1 MNGSRDILIRGQNS
15 ICPIKYVTKKKH
27 QNSDEKIDISS
38 FSLPLAMETKLD
50 PWGIVHVEDYSKLFE
65 EFGIS
70 SFEDILPELREPH
83 PYMRRKIIFGHRNYD
98 SILRA
103 MERHEPFAVMSGF
116 MPSGRAH
123 FGHMMVMNEIIWH
136 QKQGADA
143 FAAIAD
149 MEAHAVRG
157 ISWEKC
163 RTLGINEYILSLI
176 ALGFQPKE
184 NSHIYFQSE
193 NHKMRNLAFEL
204 GREANFSEV
213 SAIYGFTGE
222 THISHMESVMAQ
234 SADILH
240 PQLKEFGGPK
250 PVVIP
255 VGADQDPHIKLTR
268 DLAYRMRK
276 FLVERRGDYISI
288 RGKLA
293 SQELMQEAESALQKR
308 DFGTVKRYE
317 EHIDVTNLRVDIGI
331 KDLQEEIEH
340 LIIKLETEH
349 GEYGFIPPASI
360 YHRFMTGLTG
370 GKMSS
375 SKPESHIALTEDP
388 KEAAKKIMRA
398 ITGGRQSLAEQK
410 KLGGEPEKCSIY
422 EFLVFHLS
430 DDDKELLEL
439 DAECRSGRRMCGTC
453 KKDVAERIEI
463 FLREHQQAR
472 EAARERLPEFGIK
485 V

>member
-1 MNGSRDILIRGQNS
+1 M
-15 ICPIKYVTKKKH
+15 PT
-27 QNSDEKIDISS
+27 
-38 FSLPLAMETKLD
+38 AMDLKLD
-50 PWGIVHVEDYSKLFE
+50 PWGAVHVDDYSKLFV

-70 SFEDILPELREPH
+70 SFDEILPDLKNAH
-83 PYMRRKIIFGHRNYD
+83 SYMRRKIIFGHRNYD
-98 SILRA
+98 SVLRA
-103 MERHEPFAVMSGF
+103 MLLHKPFAVMSGF

-136 QKQGADA
+136 QQQGGAA

-157 ISWEKC
+157 ISWSRC
-163 RTLGINEYILSLI
+163 RDLGINEYILSLI
-176 ALGFQPKE
+176 ALGFEPKE

-204 GREANFSEV
+204 GIEANFSEV
-213 SAIYGFTGE
+213 SAIYGFSGE

-250 PVVIP
+250 PVVVP

-276 FLVERRGDYISI
+276 FLVERRGDYMSI
-288 RGKLA
+288 RGKA
-293 SQELMQEAESALQKR
+293 AGEELMQAATAMLKDLGLGKVR
-308 DFGTVKRYE
+308 RYE
-317 EHIDVTNLRVDIGI
+317 EHIDITEIQDQESLISGMLVEDIDYRI
-331 KDLQEEIEH
+331 IE
-340 LIIKLETEH
+340 LETKH
-349 GEYGFIPPASI
+349 GGYGFVPPASI

-410 KLGGEPEKCSIY
+410 KMGGEPEKCSIY

-430 DDDKELLEL
+430 NDDKELLEL
-439 DAECRSGRRMCGTC
+439 DAECRCGRRMCGTC
-453 KKDVAERIEI
+453 KKDVAERIER
-463 FLREHQQAR
+463 FLTEHQQAR

-485 V
+485 I

>member
-1 MNGSRDILIRGQNS
+1 
-15 ICPIKYVTKKKH
+15 
-27 QNSDEKIDISS
+27 
-38 FSLPLAMETKLD
+38 MELKLD
-50 PWGIVHVEDYSKLFE
+50 PWGAVHVDDYSKLFE

-70 SFEDILPELREPH
+70 SFDKILPQLKDPH

-98 SILRA
+98 SVLRA
-103 MERHEPFAVMSGF
+103 MLQHKPFAVMSGF

-136 QKQGADA
+136 QQQGGDA

-157 ISWEKC
+157 ISWTRC
-163 RTLGINEYILSLI
+163 RDLGINEYILSLI
-176 ALGFQPKE
+176 ALGFQPTG
-184 NSHIYFQSE
+184 HIYFQSE
-193 NHKMRNLAFEL
+193 NYKMRNLAFEL
-204 GREANFSEV
+204 GIEANFSEV
-213 SAIYGFTGE
+213 SAIYGFSGE
-222 THISHMESVMAQ
+222 TNISHMESVMAQ

-276 FLVERRGDYISI
+276 FLVELREDYISI
-288 RGKLA
+288 RGKA
-293 SQELMQEAESALQKR
+293 AGTELMQAAETLLR
-308 DFGTVKRYE
+308 DGVYGKVKRYE
-317 EHIDVTNLRVDIGI
+317 EHIDVTEIRDKEGLCTGA
-331 KDLQEEIEH
+331 LLEEIDQR
-340 LIIKLETEH
+340 IIKLETEH

-430 DDDKELLEL
+430 EDDKELLEL
-439 DAECRSGRRMCGTC
+439 DSECRSGRRMCGTC
-453 KKDVAERIEI
+453 KKDVAERIER
-463 FLREHQQAR
+463 FLCEHQKAR
-472 EAARERLPEFGIK
+472 EEARERLPEFGIR

>member
-1 MNGSRDILIRGQNS
+1 
-15 ICPIKYVTKKKH
+15 
-27 QNSDEKIDISS
+27 
-38 FSLPLAMETKLD
+38 MELKLD
-50 PWGIVHVEDYSKLFE
+50 PWGAVHVDDYNKLFS

-70 SFEDILPELREPH
+70 SFEQILPQLPNPH
-83 PYMRRKIIFGHRNYD
+83 RYMRRKIIFGHRNYD
-98 SILRA
+98 SVLAA
-103 MERHEPFAVMSGF
+103 MKKHEPFAVMSGF

-136 QKQGADA
+136 QQQGGDA
-143 FAAIAD
+143 YAAIAN

-157 ISWEKC
+157 ISWERC
-163 RTLGINEYILSLI
+163 RRLGINEYILSLI
-176 ALGFQPKE
+176 ALGFEPKN

-193 NHKMRNLAFEL
+193 NYKMRNLAFEL

-213 SAIYGFTGE
+213 SAIYGFSGE

-276 FLVERRGDYISI
+276 FLVELRGDYISI
-288 RGKLA
+288 RGKAA
-293 SQELMQEAESALQKR
+293 SQEMMQAAEAALEKA
-308 DFGTVKRYE
+308 GIGKVKRYE
-317 EHIDVTNLRVDIGI
+317 EHIDVTEIQDRDRLESGA
-331 KDLQEEIEH
+331 LQEAIDR
-340 LIIKLETEH
+340 LIIDLEIKQ
-349 GEYGFIPPASI
+349 GLYGFIPPASI

-388 KEAAKKIMRA
+388 KEAGKKIMRA

-439 DAECRSGRRMCGTC
+439 DSECRSGRRMCGTC
-453 KKDVAERIEI
+453 KKDVAERIER
-463 FLREHQQAR
+463 FLKEHQKAR

-485 V
+485 I

>member
-1 MNGSRDILIRGQNS
+1 M
-15 ICPIKYVTKKKH
+15 
-27 QNSDEKIDISS
+27 
-38 FSLPLAMETKLD
+38 KLD
-50 PWGIVHVEDYSKLFE
+50 PWGAVHVDDYSKLFV

-70 SFEDILPELREPH
+70 NFDQILSELENPH
-83 PYMRRKIIFGHRNYD
+83 PYMRRKIIFGHRGYEPV
-98 SILRA
+98 LAA
-103 MERHEPFAVMSGF
+103 MQKHEPFAVMSGF

-136 QKQGADA
+136 QQQGGDA

-157 ISWEKC
+157 ISWERC
-163 RTLGINEYILSLI
+163 RALGINEYILSLI
-176 ALGFQPKE
+176 ALGFAPRE
-184 NSHIYFQSE
+184 GSHIYFQSE
-193 NHKMRNLAFEL
+193 NYSMRNLAFEL
-204 GREANFSEV
+204 GSEANFSEV
-213 SAIYGFTGE
+213 SAIYGFSGE

-276 FLVERRGDYISI
+276 FLVELRGDYISI
-288 RGKLA
+288 RGKAA
-293 SQELMQEAESALQKR
+293 SPELMQAAEEALKDLVAGK
-308 DFGTVKRYE
+308 VKRYE
-317 EHIDVTNLRVDIGI
+317 EHIDLTDIQISDDTGLAA
-331 KDLQEEIEH
+331 LQGTIDR
-340 LIIKLETEH
+340 LIINLEIDH
-349 GEYGFIPPASI
+349 GHYGFMPPASI

-388 KEAAKKIMRA
+388 KEAGKKIMRA
-398 ITGGRQSLAEQK
+398 ITGGKQSLAEQK
-410 KLGGEPEKCSIY
+410 KLGGEPDKCSIY

-453 KKDVAERIEI
+453 KKDVAERIER

-472 EAARERLPEFGIK
+472 KAAVDMLPEFGIK
-485 V
+485 P

>member
-1 MNGSRDILIRGQNS
+1 
-15 ICPIKYVTKKKH
+15 
-27 QNSDEKIDISS
+27 
-38 FSLPLAMETKLD
+38 MEVKLD
-50 PWGIVHVEDYSKLFE
+50 PWGAVYVDDYSKLFS

-70 SFEDILPELREPH
+70 SFDEILPQIESPH
-83 PYMRRKIIFGHRNYD
+83 RYMKRKIIFGHRNYD
-98 SILRA
+98 SVLRA
-103 MERHEPFAVMSGF
+103 MLQGRPFAVMSGF

-136 QKQGADA
+136 QQQGGDA
-143 FAAIAD
+143 FVAIAN

-157 ISWEKC
+157 ISWERC
-163 RTLGINEYILSLI
+163 RELGINEYILSLI
-176 ALGFQPKE
+176 ALGFEPKG
-184 NSHIYFQSE
+184 HIYFQSE
-193 NHKMRNLAFEL
+193 NFRMRDLAFEL
-204 GREANFSEV
+204 GASANFSEV
-213 SAIYGFTGE
+213 SAIYGFSGE
-222 THISHMESVMAQ
+222 TSIAHMESVMAQ

-240 PQLKEFGGPK
+240 PQLKEYGGPK

-268 DLAYRMRK
+268 DLAYRTRR
-276 FLVERRGDYISI
+276 FLVERRGGYISV
-288 RGKLA
+288 RGKA
-293 SQELMQEAESALQKR
+293 AGEDLMKAAEAALKEAG
-308 DFGTVKRYE
+308 FGKIKRYE
-317 EHIDVTNLRVDIGI
+317 EHIDLTEIRDPDSLSSGLLEEEIDRLIIGI
-331 KDLQEEIEH
+331 
-340 LIIKLETEH
+340 ETAH

-375 SKPESHIALTEDP
+375 SKPESHISLTEDP

-422 EFLVFHLS
+422 EFLLFHLS

-439 DAECRSGRRMCGTC
+439 DSECRSGRRMCGTC
-453 KKDVAERIEI
+453 KKDVAERIEQ

-472 EAARERLPEFGIK
+472 EAAKERLPEFGIK
-485 V
+485 NC

>member
-1 MNGSRDILIRGQNS
+1 
-15 ICPIKYVTKKKH
+15 
-27 QNSDEKIDISS
+27 
-38 FSLPLAMETKLD
+38 MELKLD
-50 PWGIVHVEDYSKLFE
+50 PWGAVHVDDYSKLFE

-70 SFEDILPELREPH
+70 SFDEILPKLEDPH

-98 SILRA
+98 SVLQA
-103 MERHEPFAVMSGF
+103 MQQHKPFAVMSGF
-116 MPSGRAH
+116 MPSGRVH

-136 QKQGADA
+136 QQHGGDA
-143 FAAIAD
+143 FAAIAN

-157 ISWEKC
+157 ISWSRC
-163 RTLGINEYILSLI
+163 RDLGINEYILSLI
-176 ALGFQPKE
+176 ALGFQPAG
-184 NSHIYFQSE
+184 HIYFQSE
-193 NHKMRNLAFEL
+193 NLLMRDLAFEL
-204 GREANFSEV
+204 GIVSNFSEV
-213 SAIYGFTGE
+213 SAIYGFSGE
-222 THISHMESVMAQ
+222 TRISHMESVMAQ
-234 SADILH
+234 SADILQ
-240 PQLKEFGGPK
+240 PQLEGFGGPK

-276 FLVERRGDYISI
+276 FLVEVRGDYVSI
-288 RGKLA
+288 RGKA
-293 SQELMQEAESALQKR
+293 AGEHLMRAAESMLKDAGIGK
-308 DFGTVKRYE
+308 VKRYE
-317 EHIDVTNLRVDIGI
+317 EHIDVTEIQDREALVSGA
-331 KDLQEEIEH
+331 LLEEIDRRV
-340 LIIKLETEH
+340 IKLETDH
-349 GEYGFIPPASI
+349 GDFGFIPPASI

-375 SKPESHIALTEDP
+375 SRPESHISLTEEP
-388 KEAAKKIMRA
+388 KEAARKIMKA

-410 KLGGEPEKCSIY
+410 KLGGEPDKCSIY

-453 KKDVAERIEI
+453 KKDVAERIRM
-463 FLREHQQAR
+463 FLAEHQKAR

>member
-1 MNGSRDILIRGQNS
+1 MVS
-15 ICPIKYVTKKKH
+15 
-27 QNSDEKIDISS
+27 
-38 FSLPLAMETKLD
+38 KLD
-50 PWGIVHVEDYSKLFE
+50 PWGAVHVDDYGKLFE

-70 SFEDILPELREPH
+70 SFEEILNELKDPH

-98 SILRA
+98 SVLRA
-103 MERHEPFAVMSGF
+103 MQEHRPFAVMSGF

-136 QKQGADA
+136 QQQGADA
-143 FAAIAD
+143 YAAIAN

-157 ISWEKC
+157 ISWETC
-163 RTLGINEYILSLI
+163 RSLGINEYILSLI
-176 ALGFQPKE
+176 ALGFQPQE

-193 NHKMRNLAFEL
+193 NYRMRNLAFEL
-204 GREANFSEV
+204 GTEANFSEV
-213 SAIYGFTGE
+213 SAIYGFSGE

-240 PQLKEFGGPK
+240 PQLAEFGGPK

-268 DLAYRMRK
+268 DLAHRTRK
-276 FLVERRGDYISI
+276 FLVEQREGYISI
-288 RGKLA
+288 RGKA
-293 SQELMQEAESALQKR
+293 ANSELMQAAEQVLLKGK
-308 DFGTVKRYE
+308 FGKVKRYE
-317 EHIDVTNLRVDIGI
+317 EHIDLN
-331 KDLQEEIEH
+331 EIENRQG
-340 LIIKLETEH
+340 LADGTLREAIDQIIIKLETKL
-349 GEYGFIPPASI
+349 GGYGFIPPASI
-360 YHRFMTGLTG
+360 YHRFMTGLAG

-398 ITGGRQSLAEQK
+398 ITGGRQSLSEQR
-410 KLGGEPEKCSIY
+410 KLGGEPDKCSIY

-439 DAECRSGRRMCGTC
+439 DAKCRSGSRMCGTC
-453 KKDVAERIEI
+453 KKDVAERIQR
-463 FLREHQQAR
+463 FLTEHQQAR

-485 V
+485 G

>member
-1 MNGSRDILIRGQNS
+1 
-15 ICPIKYVTKKKH
+15 
-27 QNSDEKIDISS
+27 
-38 FSLPLAMETKLD
+38 MELKLD
-50 PWGIVHVEDYSKLFE
+50 PWGAVHVDDYSKLFV

-70 SFEDILPELREPH
+70 NFDQILSELENPH
-83 PYMRRKIIFGHRNYD
+83 PYMRRKIIFGHRGYEPV
-98 SILRA
+98 LAA
-103 MERHEPFAVMSGF
+103 MQKHEPFAVMSGF

-136 QKQGADA
+136 QKQGGDA

-157 ISWEKC
+157 ISWERC
-163 RTLGINEYILSLI
+163 RALGINEYILSLI
-176 ALGFQPKE
+176 ALGFAPRE
-184 NSHIYFQSE
+184 GSHIYFQSE
-193 NHKMRNLAFEL
+193 NYSMRNLAFEL
-204 GREANFSEV
+204 GSEANFSEV
-213 SAIYGFTGE
+213 SAIYGFSGE

-276 FLVERRGDYISI
+276 FLVELRGDYISI
-288 RGKLA
+288 RGKAA
-293 SQELMQEAESALQKR
+293 SSELMQAAEAALK
-308 DFGTVKRYE
+308 DLAAGKVKRYE
-317 EHIDVTNLRVDIGI
+317 EHIDLTDIQITDDTGLAA
-331 KDLQEEIEH
+331 LQGTIDR
-340 LIIKLETEH
+340 LIINLEIDH
-349 GEYGFIPPASI
+349 GHYGFMPPASL

-388 KEAAKKIMRA
+388 KEAGKKIMRA
-398 ITGGRQSLAEQK
+398 ITGGKQSLAEQK
-410 KLGGEPEKCSIY
+410 KLGGEPDRCSIY

-453 KKDVAERIEI
+453 KKDVAERIER

-472 EAARERLPEFGIK
+472 KAAVDMLPEFGIK
-485 V
+485 P

>member
-1 MNGSRDILIRGQNS
+1 
-15 ICPIKYVTKKKH
+15 
-27 QNSDEKIDISS
+27 
-38 FSLPLAMETKLD
+38 MELKLD
-50 PWGIVHVEDYSKLFE
+50 PWGAVHVDDYSKLFE

-70 SFEDILPELREPH
+70 SFDEILPQLEDPH
-83 PYMRRKIIFGHRNYD
+83 PYMRRKIIFGHRNYE
-98 SILRA
+98 SVLRA
-103 MERHEPFAVMSGF
+103 MKQHRPFAVMSGF

-136 QKQGADA
+136 QKQGGDA

-157 ISWEKC
+157 VSWSEC
-163 RTLGINEYILSLI
+163 RTLGIDEYILSLI
-176 ALGFQPKE
+176 ALGFEPTG
-184 NSHIYFQSE
+184 HIYFQSK
-193 NHKMRNLAFEL
+193 NYKMRNLAFEL
-204 GREANFSEV
+204 GIEANFSEV
-213 SAIYGFTGE
+213 SSIYGFSGE

-240 PQLKEFGGPK
+240 PQLEDFGGPK

-268 DLAYRMRK
+268 DLAYRMRR
-276 FLVERRGDYISI
+276 FLVETRKDYISI
-288 RGKLA
+288 RGKAA
-293 SQELMQEAESALQKR
+293 SGELMQAAEAMLKEAGYGK
-308 DFGTVKRYE
+308 VKRYE
-317 EHIDVTNLRVDIGI
+317 EHIDVTEIRDQEGLCSG
-331 KDLQEEIEH
+331 DLLEKIDQR
-340 LIIKLETEH
+340 IIRLETEH
-349 GEYGFIPPASI
+349 GEFGFIAPASI

-388 KEAAKKIMRA
+388 KEAARKIMRA

-453 KKDVAERIEI
+453 KKDVAERIER
-463 FLREHQQAR
+463 FLREHQRAR
-472 EAARERLPEFGIK
+472 EAARERLPEFGIIQ
-485 V
+485 

>member
-1 MNGSRDILIRGQNS
+1 
-15 ICPIKYVTKKKH
+15 
-27 QNSDEKIDISS
+27 
-38 FSLPLAMETKLD
+38 METKLD
-50 PWGIVHVEDYSKLFE
+50 PWGAVHVEDYSKLFE

-70 SFEDILPELREPH
+70 SFEDILPKLRDPH

-163 RTLGINEYILSLI
+163 RQLGINEYILSLI

-193 NHKMRNLAFEL
+193 NYTMRNLAFEL

-240 PQLKEFGGPK
+240 PQLREFGGPK

-293 SQELMQEAESALQKR
+293 SQELMKEAESALNR
-308 DFGTVKRYE
+308 MHCGTVKRYE
-317 EHIDVTNLRVDIGI
+317 GHIDVTNLSVKDIDI

-340 LIIKLETEH
+340 IIIKLETEH

-388 KEAAKKIMRA
+388 KEAAKKVMRA
-398 ITGGRQSLAEQK
+398 ITGGRQSLGEQK

-453 KKDVAERIEI
+453 KKDVAERIER
-463 FLREHQQAR
+463 FLCEHQQAR

-485 V
+485 A

>member
-1 MNGSRDILIRGQNS
+1 MSSASARYIKPQN
-15 ICPIKYVTKKKH
+15 
-27 QNSDEKIDISS
+27 NNEKIDISS
-38 FSLPLAMETKLD
+38 FSLPWAMELKLD
-50 PWGIVHVEDYSKLFE
+50 PWGAVHVDDYTKLFE

-70 SFEDILPELREPH
+70 SFEDILPELKDPH
-83 PYMRRKIIFGHRNYD
+83 SYMKRKIIFGHRNYD
-98 SILRA
+98 SVLAA
-103 MERHEPFAVMSGF
+103 MQRHEPFAVMSGF

-136 QKQGADA
+136 QQQGGDA
-143 FAAIAD
+143 FAAIAN

-163 RTLGINEYILSLI
+163 RSLGINEYILSLI
-176 ALGFQPKE
+176 ALGFEPKE
-184 NSHIYFQSE
+184 GSHIYFQSE
-193 NHKMRNLAFEL
+193 NYKMRNLAFEL

-213 SAIYGFTGE
+213 SAIYGFSGE

-240 PQLKEFGGPK
+240 PQLEDFGGPK

-276 FLVERRGDYISI
+276 FLVELRKDYISI
-288 RGKLA
+288 RGKAA
-293 SQELMQEAESALQKR
+293 SPDLMQAAEAALKEA
-308 DFGTVKRYE
+308 GYGKVKRYE
-317 EHIDVTNLRVDIGI
+317 EHIDVTDIQDRDGLVSGVLLEAVDR
-331 KDLQEEIEH
+331 
-340 LIIKLETEH
+340 LIIKLEIEH
-349 GEYGFIPPASI
+349 GHYGFIPPASI

-388 KEAAKKIMRA
+388 KEAGKKIMRA

-439 DAECRSGRRMCGTC
+439 DAQCRSGQRMCGTC
-453 KKDVAERIEI
+453 KKDVAERIER

-472 EAARERLPEFGIK
+472 EAARKRLPEFGIRN
-485 V
+485 

>member
-1 MNGSRDILIRGQNS
+1 
-15 ICPIKYVTKKKH
+15 
-27 QNSDEKIDISS
+27 
-38 FSLPLAMETKLD
+38 MELKLD
-50 PWGIVHVEDYSKLFE
+50 PWGAVHVDDYSKLFL

-70 SFEDILPELREPH
+70 SFDDILPKLNDPH

-98 SILRA
+98 SVLRA
-103 MERHEPFAVMSGF
+103 MQRHEPFAVMSGF

-136 QKQGADA
+136 QQQGGDA

-157 ISWEKC
+157 ISWERCKD
-163 RTLGINEYILSLI
+163 LGINEYILSLI
-176 ALGFQPKE
+176 ALGFEPNE
-184 NSHIYFQSE
+184 SSHIYFQSKNYE
-193 NHKMRNLAFEL
+193 MRDLAFEL

-213 SAIYGFTGE
+213 SAIYGFSGE

-234 SADILH
+234 GADILH
-240 PQLKEFGGPK
+240 PQLQEFGGPK

-268 DLAYRMRK
+268 DLARRMRR
-276 FLVERRGDYISI
+276 FLVEHRQDLNAPFQSGGHCASYISI
-288 RGKLA
+288 RGKSA
-293 SQELMQEAESALQKR
+293 SSELMQAAESALQDAGIGK
-308 DFGTVKRYE
+308 VKSYE
-317 EHIDVTNLRVDIGI
+317 EHIDVTEISYKDDFAL
-331 KDLQEEIEH
+331 KDLLEAVDRLIIKVEIEH
-340 LIIKLETEH
+340 
-349 GEYGFIPPASI
+349 GQYGFIPPASL

-388 KEAAKKIMRA
+388 KEAGKKIMRA
-398 ITGGRQSLAEQK
+398 ITGGRQSLSEQK

-430 DDDKELLEL
+430 EDDKELLEL
-439 DAECRSGRRMCGTC
+439 DAQCRSGRRMCGTC
-453 KKDVAERIEI
+453 KKDVAERIER

-472 EAARERLPEFGIK
+472 EAARERLPEFGIMK
-485 V
+485 TSN

>member
-1 MNGSRDILIRGQNS
+1 M
-15 ICPIKYVTKKKH
+15 PT
-27 QNSDEKIDISS
+27 
-38 FSLPLAMETKLD
+38 AMDLKLD
-50 PWGIVHVEDYSKLFE
+50 PWGAVHVDDYSKLFV

-70 SFEDILPELREPH
+70 SFDEILPDLKNAH
-83 PYMRRKIIFGHRNYD
+83 SYMKRKIIFGHRNYD
-98 SILRA
+98 SVLRA
-103 MERHEPFAVMSGF
+103 MLRHKPFAVMSGF

-136 QKQGADA
+136 QQQGGAA

-157 ISWEKC
+157 ISWSKC
-163 RTLGINEYILSLI
+163 KDLGVNEYILSLI
-176 ALGFQPKE
+176 ALGFEPKE

-204 GREANFSEV
+204 GIEANFSEV
-213 SAIYGFTGE
+213 SAIYGFSGE

-250 PVVIP
+250 PVVVP

-276 FLVERRGDYISI
+276 FLVERRGDYVSI
-288 RGKLA
+288 RGKA
-293 SQELMQEAESALQKR
+293 AGEDLMRAADAMLK
-308 DFGTVKRYE
+308 DMGFGKVRRYE
-317 EHIDVTNLRVDIGI
+317 EHIDITEIQDQESLISGMLVEDIDYRI
-331 KDLQEEIEH
+331 IE
-340 LIIKLETEH
+340 LETKH
-349 GEYGFIPPASI
+349 GGYGFVPPASI

-375 SKPESHIALTEDP
+375 SKPESHIALTDDP

-453 KKDVAERIEI
+453 KKDVAERIER
-463 FLREHQQAR
+463 FLTDHQQKR
-472 EAARERLPEFGIK
+472 EAARERLPEFGIR

>member
-1 MNGSRDILIRGQNS
+1 
-15 ICPIKYVTKKKH
+15 
-27 QNSDEKIDISS
+27 
-38 FSLPLAMETKLD
+38 MELKLD
-50 PWGIVHVEDYSKLFE
+50 PWGAVHVDDYTKLFE

-70 SFEDILPELREPH
+70 SFEEILPKLKDPH
-83 PYMRRKIIFGHRNYD
+83 HYMRRKIIFGHRNYD
-98 SILRA
+98 SVLSA
-103 MERHEPFAVMSGF
+103 MQRHEPFAVMSGF
-116 MPSGRAH
+116 MPSGKAH
-123 FGHMMVMNEIIWH
+123 FGHMMVMNEIVWH
-136 QKQGADA
+136 QQQGGDA

-157 ISWEKC
+157 ISWQKC
-163 RTLGINEYILSLI
+163 KTLGIGEYLLSLI
-176 ALGFQPKE
+176 ALGFEPKE
-184 NSHIYFQSE
+184 GSHIYFQSE
-193 NHKMRNLAFEL
+193 NYTMRNLAFEL

-213 SAIYGFTGE
+213 SAIYGFSGE

-240 PQLKEFGGPK
+240 PQLEQFGGPK

-276 FLVERRGDYISI
+276 FLVEKRQDYISI
-288 RGKLA
+288 RGKAA
-293 SQELMQEAESALQKR
+293 SPELMQAAEAALKEM
-308 DFGTVKRYE
+308 GYGKVKRYE
-317 EHIDVTNLRVDIGI
+317 EHIDVT
-331 KDLQEEIEH
+331 EIQDRDGLGVLLESIDR
-340 LIIKLETEH
+340 LIIKLEIKH
-349 GEYGFIPPASI
+349 GYFGFIPPASI

-439 DAECRSGRRMCGTC
+439 DAQCRSGRLMCGTC
-453 KKDVAERIEI
+453 KKDVAERIER

-485 V
+485 LLCM

>member
-1 MNGSRDILIRGQNS
+1 
-15 ICPIKYVTKKKH
+15 
-27 QNSDEKIDISS
+27 
-38 FSLPLAMETKLD
+38 
-50 PWGIVHVEDYSKLFE
+50 
-65 EFGIS
+65 
-70 SFEDILPELREPH
+70 H

-98 SILRA
+98 SVLRA
-103 MERHEPFAVMSGF
+103 MQRHEPFAVMSGF

-136 QKQGADA
+136 QQQGGDA

-163 RTLGINEYILSLI
+163 RILGINEYILSLI
-176 ALGFQPKE
+176 ALGFEPKE
-184 NSHIYFQSE
+184 GSHIYFQSE
-193 NHKMRNLAFEL
+193 NYKMRNLAFEL
-204 GREANFSEV
+204 GKEANFSEV
-213 SAIYGFTGE
+213 SAIYGFSGE

-234 SADILH
+234 CADILH
-240 PQLKEFGGPK
+240 PQLEEFGGPK

-268 DLAYRMRK
+268 DLAYRMRM
-276 FLVERRGDYISI
+276 FLVELRKDYISI
-288 RGKLA
+288 RGKAA
-293 SQELMQEAESALQKR
+293 SPELMQAAELALKET
-308 DFGTVKRYE
+308 GCGKVKRYE
-317 EHIDVTNLRVDIGI
+317 EHIDVT
-331 KDLQEEIEH
+331 EIQDRDGLGSGALLEAIER
-340 LIIKLETEH
+340 LIIKLEIEH
-349 GEYGFIPPASI
+349 GHYGFIPPASI

-430 DDDKELLEL
+430 QDDNELQEL
-439 DAECRSGRRMCGTC
+439 DAQCRSGRRMCGTC
-453 KKDVAERIEI
+453 KKDVAERIER
-463 FLREHQQAR
+463 FLGEHQQAR

-485 V
+485 N

>member
-1 MNGSRDILIRGQNS
+1 
-15 ICPIKYVTKKKH
+15 
-27 QNSDEKIDISS
+27 
-38 FSLPLAMETKLD
+38 MEVKLD
-50 PWGIVHVEDYSKLFE
+50 PWGAVYVDDYSKLFS

-70 SFEDILPELREPH
+70 SFDEILSQMKSPH
-83 PYMRRKIIFGHRNYD
+83 RYMKRKIIFGHRNYD
-98 SILRA
+98 SILKA
-103 MERHEPFAVMSGF
+103 MQQGRPFGVMSGF

-136 QKQGADA
+136 QQQGADA
-143 FAAIAD
+143 FVAIAN

-157 ISWEKC
+157 ISWERC
-163 RTLGINEYILSLI
+163 RELGINEYILSLI
-176 ALGFQPKE
+176 ALGFEPKG
-184 NSHIYFQSE
+184 HIYFQSE
-193 NHKMRNLAFEL
+193 NFKMRDLAFEL
-204 GREANFSEV
+204 GASANFSEV
-213 SAIYGFTGE
+213 SAIYGFSGE
-222 THISHMESVMAQ
+222 TSIAHMESVMAQ

-240 PQLKEFGGPK
+240 PQLKEYGGPK

-268 DLAYRMRK
+268 DLAYRMRR

-288 RGKLA
+288 RGKA
-293 SQELMQEAESALQKR
+293 AGEDLMRAAEATLKESGLGKVR
-308 DFGTVKRYE
+308 RYE
-317 EHIDVTNLRVDIGI
+317 EHIDLTEI
-331 KDLQEEIEH
+331 KDADSLTSGLLEEEIDR
-340 LIIKLETEH
+340 LIIRVETAH

-375 SKPESHIALTEDP
+375 SKPESHISLTEDP
-388 KEAAKKIMRA
+388 KGAAKKIMRA

-422 EFLVFHLS
+422 EFLLFHLS

-453 KKDVAERIEI
+453 KKDVAERIER

-472 EAARERLPEFGIK
+472 EAARERLPEFGIEI
-485 V
+485 

>member
-1 MNGSRDILIRGQNS
+1 
-15 ICPIKYVTKKKH
+15 
-27 QNSDEKIDISS
+27 
-38 FSLPLAMETKLD
+38 
-50 PWGIVHVEDYSKLFE
+50 VEDYTKLFE

-70 SFEDILPELREPH
+70 SFEDVLSELRDPH

-98 SILRA
+98 SVLRA
-103 MERHEPFAVMSGF
+103 MARHEPFAVLSGF

-157 ISWEKC
+157 ISWERC
-163 RTLGINEYILSLI
+163 RALGIDEYILSLI
-176 ALGFQPKE
+176 ALGFQPEE
-184 NSHIYFQSE
+184 NSHVYFQSE
-193 NHKMRNLAFEL
+193 NYKMRNLAFEL

-276 FLVERRGDYISI
+276 FLVERRGD
-288 RGKLA
+288 
-293 SQELMQEAESALQKR
+293 
-308 DFGTVKRYE
+308 
-317 EHIDVTNLRVDIGI
+317 
-331 KDLQEEIEH
+331 
-340 LIIKLETEH
+340 
-349 GEYGFIPPASI
+349 
-360 YHRFMTGLTG
+360 
-370 GKMSS
+370 
-375 SKPESHIALTEDP
+375 
-388 KEAAKKIMRA
+388 
-398 ITGGRQSLAEQK
+398 
-410 KLGGEPEKCSIY
+410 
-422 EFLVFHLS
+422 
-430 DDDKELLEL
+430 
-439 DAECRSGRRMCGTC
+439 
-453 KKDVAERIEI
+453 
-463 FLREHQQAR
+463 
-472 EAARERLPEFGIK
+472 
-485 V
+485 

>member
-1 MNGSRDILIRGQNS
+1 
-15 ICPIKYVTKKKH
+15 
-27 QNSDEKIDISS
+27 
-38 FSLPLAMETKLD
+38 MELKLD
-50 PWGIVHVEDYSKLFE
+50 PWGAVHVDDYSKLFV

-70 SFEDILPELREPH
+70 NFDQILSELENPH
-83 PYMRRKIIFGHRNYD
+83 PYMRRKIIFGHRGYEPV
-98 SILRA
+98 LAA
-103 MERHEPFAVMSGF
+103 MQKHEPFAVMSGF

-136 QKQGADA
+136 QQQGGDA

-163 RTLGINEYILSLI
+163 KALGINEYILSLI
-176 ALGFQPKE
+176 ALGFAPKE
-184 NSHIYFQSE
+184 GSHIYFQSE
-193 NHKMRNLAFEL
+193 NYSMRNLAFEL
-204 GREANFSEV
+204 GSEANFSEV
-213 SAIYGFTGE
+213 SAIYGFSGE

-276 FLVERRGDYISI
+276 FLVELRGDYISI
-288 RGKLA
+288 RGKAA
-293 SQELMQEAESALQKR
+293 SPELMQAAEEALKDLAAGK
-308 DFGTVKRYE
+308 VKRYE
-317 EHIDVTNLRVDIGI
+317 EHIDLTDIQISDDTGLAA
-331 KDLQEEIEH
+331 LQGTIDR
-340 LIIKLETEH
+340 LIINLEIDH
-349 GEYGFIPPASI
+349 GHYGFMPPASL

-388 KEAAKKIMRA
+388 KEAGKKIMRA
-398 ITGGRQSLAEQK
+398 ITGGRQSLNEQK
-410 KLGGEPEKCSIY
+410 KLGGEPDKCSIY

-453 KKDVAERIEI
+453 KKDVAERIER

-472 EAARERLPEFGIK
+472 KAAVDMLPEFGIK
-485 V
+485 P

>member
-1 MNGSRDILIRGQNS
+1 M
-15 ICPIKYVTKKKH
+15 PT
-27 QNSDEKIDISS
+27 
-38 FSLPLAMETKLD
+38 AMDLKLD
-50 PWGIVHVEDYSKLFE
+50 PWGAVHVDDYSKLFV

-70 SFEDILPELREPH
+70 SFDEILPDLKNAH
-83 PYMRRKIIFGHRNYD
+83 SYMRRKIIFGHRNYD
-98 SILRA
+98 SVLRA
-103 MERHEPFAVMSGF
+103 MLLHKPFAVMSGF

-136 QKQGADA
+136 QQQGGAA

-157 ISWEKC
+157 ISWSKC
-163 RTLGINEYILSLI
+163 RDLGINEYILSLI

-204 GREANFSEV
+204 GIEANFSEV
-213 SAIYGFTGE
+213 SAIYGFSGE

-250 PVVIP
+250 PVVVP

-276 FLVERRGDYISI
+276 FLVERRGDYMSI
-288 RGKLA
+288 RGKA
-293 SQELMQEAESALQKR
+293 AGEELMQAATAMLKDLGLGKVR
-308 DFGTVKRYE
+308 RYE
-317 EHIDVTNLRVDIGI
+317 EHIDITEIQDQESLISGMLVEDIDYRI
-331 KDLQEEIEH
+331 IE
-340 LIIKLETEH
+340 LETKH
-349 GEYGFIPPASI
+349 GGYGFVPPASI

-375 SKPESHIALTEDP
+375 SKPESHIALTDDP

-410 KLGGEPEKCSIY
+410 KMGGEPDKCSIY
-422 EFLVFHLS
+422 EFLVFHLY
-430 DDDKELLEL
+430 DDDKELLDL
-439 DAECRSGRRMCGTC
+439 DTECRCGRRMCGTC
-453 KKDVAERIEI
+453 KKDVAERIER
-463 FLREHQQAR
+463 FLTDHQQAR
-472 EAARERLPEFGIK
+472 EAARERLPEFGIRI
-485 V
+485 